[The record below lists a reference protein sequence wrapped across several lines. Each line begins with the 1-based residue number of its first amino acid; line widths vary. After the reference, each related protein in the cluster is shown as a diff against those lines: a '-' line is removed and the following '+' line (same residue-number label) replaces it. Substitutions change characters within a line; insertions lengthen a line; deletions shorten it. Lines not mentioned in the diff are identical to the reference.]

1 MEAKILEISNSL
13 SNIKLKL
20 QGSCYGADT
29 SSLVFRDKNVGD
41 CVDTDDDG
49 KNSKEKDNDNTIES
63 RNIGGLGD
71 VIEVDNEKVDE
82 DDDDDDNERDEDDLD
97 EKENDERRR
106 HSDDDSN
113 SDNDGKGPNKDN
125 IVLNEG
131 NISVENINKSS
142 GSGDKEDG
150 KEVGGEEIDNAVST
164 ILLMKSTKFFDLQN
178 DINTAFGPYEGK
190 SITDYF
196 IISMVDNLPYQTSSD
211 CSIFILTFAEYFASG
226 VNMSTARFSV
236 DDLHSRYCCCFV

>member
-29 SSLVFRDKNVGD
+29 SSLV
-41 CVDTDDDG
+41 
-49 KNSKEKDNDNTIES
+49 ES

-82 DDDDDDNERDEDDLD
+82 NVFLNIFLESRKKKTRFEDLNQNDDDDIHEEEKERDDDGDEEAEDDD

-164 ILLMKSTKFFDLQN
+164 ILLMKSTK
-178 DINTAFGPYEGK
+178 
-190 SITDYF
+190 
-196 IISMVDNLPYQTSSD
+196 
-211 CSIFILTFAEYFASG
+211 ASG
-226 VNMSTARFSV
+226 YEILNIPPIQAITHNYYKDMVSSV
-236 DDLHSRYCCCFV
+236 D